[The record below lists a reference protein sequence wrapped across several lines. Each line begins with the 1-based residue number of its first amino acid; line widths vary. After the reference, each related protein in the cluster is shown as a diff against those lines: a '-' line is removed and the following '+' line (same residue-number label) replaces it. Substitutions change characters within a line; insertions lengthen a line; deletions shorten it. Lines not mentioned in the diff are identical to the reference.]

1 MIRSSPG
8 LNYFTLG
15 TDLTYRLTDRTCG
28 EKQPHRQSLSHVGRA
43 GGREMR
49 AKVVVGTYLLDC
61 RVG

>member
-28 EKQPHRQSLSHVGRA
+28 EITATHTQAIVVARGMGRCE
-43 GGREMR
+43 GDEG
-49 AKVVVGTYLLDC
+49 
-61 RVG
+61 

>member
-28 EKQPHRQSLSHVGRA
+28 EITATQAIVVARGTGRCE
-43 GGREMR
+43 GDEG
-49 AKVVVGTYLLDC
+49 
-61 RVG
+61 